1 MINYLEEKIGLI
13 LWYLTFIL
21 LQLVMMFVLD
31 MDTSFLIFSL
41 FLYLILLSIYLIVSY
56 LVKTKRNKKI
66 KRLVDELD
74 EKYLISELIKKP
86 KNLENEAYYYVLKKA
101 TKAMNDKIDT

>member
-56 LVKTKRNKKI
+56 LWKTKKKNKRI
-66 KRLVDELD
+66 K
-74 EKYLISELIKKP
+74 
-86 KNLENEAYYYVLKKA
+86 
-101 TKAMNDKIDT
+101 